1 MLRDQIS
8 AARLVKSYFGGR
20 TMCEKILVP
29 LDGSQISEAI
39 LPYARFLSDKL
50 KLGVELIHVI
60 DSESPAPA
68 SAAGQGRYQKVM
80 SAEGSGSLDY
90 LKKVAVSF
98 VTSTKVDCL
107 VEHGKPAEVIVDRAA
122 GNSRTLI
129 AMTTHGRSG
138 INRWLLGSVADKVLH
153 AAANPLLLVRG
164 GEKTPALG
172 AAVLKRVL
180 VPLDGSPLAETVI
193 PYTVELAQKI
203 GLEIVLMRVFGVPV
217 PVFAEDYG
225 PYVEELWNQVEAEA
239 GKYLD
244 EKAQQLQAQGLT
256 HIAKIATAGFAAEKI
271 IDSARERADCLV
283 AMCTHGRSGVN
294 RWVMGS
300 VTDRVVRHCGD
311 PVLIVRAPSSAP

>member
-1 MLRDQIS
+1 M
-8 AARLVKSYFGGR
+8 Y
-20 TMCEKILVP
+20 EKILVP
-29 LDGSQISEAI
+29 FDGSQISEAI
-39 LPYARFLSDKL
+39 LPYARFLGDQL
-50 KLGVELIHVI
+50 KLAVELIHVI
-60 DSESPAPA
+60 DTEMPLSA
-68 SAAGQGRYQKVM
+68 SAADQGRYQEFI
-80 SAEGSGSLDY
+80 SAEGASSMAY
-90 LKKVAVSF
+90 LKNIATSF
-98 VTSTKVDCL
+98 AASTQVDCR
-107 VEHGKPAEVIVDRAA
+107 VEHGKPAEVIVDKAA

-138 INRWLLGSVADKVLH
+138 INRWWLGSVADKVLH

-164 GEKTPALG
+164 GDQTPAHG
-172 AAVLKRVL
+172 AGMLKRVL

-193 PYTVELAQKI
+193 PYAAELAQKI
-203 GLEIVLMRVFGVPV
+203 GFEIILMRVFGVPV

-239 GKYLD
+239 EKYLD
-244 EKAQQLQAQGLT
+244 EKAQQLQAQGLSR
-256 HIAKIATAGFAAEKI
+256 IAKVATAGFAAEKI

-283 AMCTHGRSGVN
+283 AMCTHGRSGMN